1 MQNHQ
6 EVNPLMMNGEHS
18 SAVNSE
24 QTTHCENNCL
34 AVDHKPIVD
43 QLVCQNNDANL
54 VKVKG
59 LYNNN
64 WFSIKPF
71 DSTVILGIMC
81 FEEFL
86 IIYFCMLIC
95 ASKTTLVYIL

>member
-59 LYNNN
+59 LDFNKTV
-64 WFSIKPF
+64 WFYHH
-71 DSTVILGIMC
+71 LGIMC
-81 FEEFL
+81 FKEFL
-86 IIYFCMLIC
+86 TIYFCKLIC

>member
-24 QTTHCENNCL
+24 QTAHCENNCL

-59 LYNNN
+59 LNNNN

-71 DSTVILGIMC
+71 DST
-81 FEEFL
+81 
-86 IIYFCMLIC
+86 II
-95 ASKTTLVYIL
+95 